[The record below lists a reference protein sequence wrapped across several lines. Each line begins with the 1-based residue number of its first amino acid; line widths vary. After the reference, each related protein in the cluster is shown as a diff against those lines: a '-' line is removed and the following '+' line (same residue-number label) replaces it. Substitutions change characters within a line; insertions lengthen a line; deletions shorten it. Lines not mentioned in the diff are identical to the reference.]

1 MQINFIPILTAVLS
15 VPPGSGPE
23 KQLFY
28 ISILKPKQM
37 LILGFL
43 ILQAFLFLSF
53 QVYSQDLDRTI
64 SLHIKNKPLPDA
76 LRIISEEG
84 HINFSYNPQNIP
96 ADRLIS
102 IKCHKKPIREILDI
116 ILKPAGISYF
126 ELESQ
131 IVLKIATAPAEP
143 QHETGV
149 HMPRRFTISG
159 FVREKSSGEV
169 LIGANVYAR
178 GTSYGT
184 TTNSYGFYSLTIPEG
199 RYFLTYSFLG
209 FVEINEETD
218 VTADRWISK
227 EMEEARLDMQ
237 EVVVKPDETGD
248 DVRRAQ
254 PGEFRFTNKTLASL
268 PGFAG
273 TPDVLKA
280 LQSVPGIRSY
290 GDGSSL
296 FYVRGGNND
305 QNLVLLDEAPIYNPS
320 HLFGFFSALSP
331 DAVNDIQVYKGD
343 FPPRFGGRLSSVVD
357 VTAREGNMKR
367 FGFSGNLGP
376 YASNIS
382 IEGPVWKNRCSFF
395 VSGRLSTLN
404 WLNYFIKDQPS
415 FNIQFYDINAKLNL
429 AANENNRVYLTFY
442 TGRDDFSRINPSAYR
457 TFGISWNNILG
468 IARWNHVFNNKLF
481 SNTTVNYSRYN
492 YFLYTDEKKNSFWT
506 SSISN
511 LSLKSDFTWFIST
524 DNTLRAG
531 MEITNYHSNP
541 GNISSSASDAV
552 SSAAPSVSKYQSME
566 YVLYLGNDQHIGKHL
581 LLKYGIRLPLWQ
593 DFGPSTVYYFD
604 VNHQLIDSA
613 HYGNNTSYS
622 LFFSPEPRFSVIYN
636 FSGRTS
642 VKFGY
647 SRNTQFLQQLSNST
661 GPFTSLEVWAS
672 CGPNIPAQKANQ
684 WDLGYYQKLARD
696 RLLVSAE
703 VFYKNY
709 LDHLDY
715 KDHANLIYN
724 PLIEG
729 ELRFGK
735 AWSYGVELMLRKS
748 EGKLTGW
755 ICYTFSRS
763 LVQTDG
769 VNNGETY
776 PSIYDSPNDICINVS
791 YDNHSHWAFSANW
804 FYHTG
809 SPVTTPTGFFYNN
822 GYSVP
827 IYGERNNSRLPDYHR
842 LDLSVTYRI
851 SNPAKRFQH
860 SVILT
865 IYNAYGRFN
874 PYDLSFNR
882 MTDDNGNFIVPA
894 NLRGGY
900 QLVPTTI
907 SVAGIIPSI
916 NYQFKF

>member
-1 MQINFIPILTAVLS
+1 MQIRLMPGFQAKPDFRPLKGAGIRQSSFAVFIRF
-15 VPPGSGPE
+15 PGLVTGFF
-23 KQLFY
+23 L
-28 ISILKPKQM
+28 
-37 LILGFL
+37 LIVFGFL
-43 ILQAFLFLSF
+43 SSAS
-53 QVYSQDLDRTI
+53 YSQGLDKTI
-64 SLHIKNKPLPDA
+64 SLHLKNKPLPEV
-76 LRIISEEG
+76 LHIISEEG
-84 HINFSYNPQNIP
+84 HVNFSYNPETIP
-96 ADRLIS
+96 ANSLIS
-102 IKCHKKPIREILDI
+102 INCHNKTIREVLDM
-116 ILKPAGISYF
+116 ILKPAGISYL
-126 ELESQ
+126 EMESQ
-131 IVLKIATAPAEP
+131 LVLKASAATVKSHPDAEVHPAR
-143 QHETGV
+143 H
-149 HMPRRFTISG
+149 FTISG

-178 GTSYGT
+178 GTTFGT
-184 TTNSYGFYSLTIPEG
+184 TTNSYGFYSLTVPEG
-199 RYFLTYSFLG
+199 KYLVTYSFLG
-209 FVEINEETD
+209 FNEIVDETD
-218 VTADRWISK
+218 MTSNHWVSR

-237 EVVVKPDETGD
+237 EVVVKPDEAGSD
-248 DVRRAQ
+248 IRRTQ
-254 PGEFRFTNKTLASL
+254 PGEFSFTNKTLASL

-296 FYVRGGNND
+296 FYVRGGNSD
-305 QNLVLLDEAPIYNPS
+305 QNLLLLDEAPIYNPS
-320 HLFGFFSALSP
+320 HLFGFFSAISP
-331 DAVNDIQVYKGD
+331 DAVNELQVYKGD
-343 FPPRFGGRLSSVVD
+343 FPPGFGGRLSSVVD

-376 YASNIS
+376 YASNLS
-382 IEGPVWKNRCSFF
+382 IEGPIWKNRCSFF

-429 AANENNRVYLTFY
+429 IANDNNRFYLTFY

-468 IARWNHVFNNKLF
+468 IARWNHVFSNKLF

-492 YFLYTDEKKNSFWT
+492 YYLYTDEKKNSFWT

-524 DNTLRAG
+524 NNTLRSG
-531 MEITNYHSNP
+531 IEVTNYHSNP
-541 GNISSSASDAV
+541 GNISNTAGGADSNVAPAV
-552 SSAAPSVSKYQSME
+552 SRYQSME
-566 YVLYLGNDQHIGKHL
+566 YVFYIGNDQHVGKHL
-581 LLKYGIRLPLWQ
+581 LLKYGIRLPAWQ
-593 DFGPSTVYYFD
+593 DFGPSTVYFFD

-613 HYGNNTSYS
+613 QYGKHTSYD
-622 LFFSPEPRFSVIYN
+622 LFFSPEPRLSIIYN
-636 FSGRTS
+636 FNERISL
-642 VKFGY
+642 KAGY
-647 SRNTQFLQQLSNST
+647 TRNTQFLQQLSNST
-661 GPFTSLEVWAS
+661 GPFPSLEVWAFS
-672 CGPNIPAQKANQ
+672 GPNIPAQKADQ
-684 WDLGYYQKLARD
+684 FDLGYYQKLARG

-715 KDHANLIYN
+715 RDHASLMYN

-735 AWSYGVELMLRKS
+735 AWAYGIELMLRKP

-755 ICYTFSRS
+755 LSYTFSRS
-763 LVQTDG
+763 LVKTDG
-769 VNNGETY
+769 VNNDQTY
-776 PSIYDSPNDICINVS
+776 PSIYDSPNDVCINVS
-791 YDNHSHWAFSANW
+791 YDEHRHWAFSANW

-809 SPVTTPTGFFYNN
+809 SPITTPTGFFYNN

-827 IYGERNNSRLPDYHR
+827 VYGARNNSRLPDYHR

-851 SNPAKRFQH
+851 SNPGKRFQH

-865 IYNAYGRFN
+865 IYNAYGRYN

-882 MTDDNGNFIVPA
+882 MTDDNGNFVVPA
-894 NLRGGY
+894 NLQGGS

-907 SVAGIIPSI
+907 SVAGIIPSL